1 MINLRNYEQLQK
13 WTTLKETSKNSP
25 NKATVIYMVE
35 SDFEV
40 IDFDEV
46 KNCYISE
53 LGVKVLE
60 TPKSN
65 DALFELNGELY
76 FVEFKDGNM
85 QKEIHNVKRKIY
97 DSLLIFCDIVKENIS
112 FTRQHMNY
120 ILVYNKEKSEEY
132 IKSIIKKSEKQP
144 KQLDKTEQNDTP
156 SFDDFVE
163 NMKELSDSELDIFG
177 LEKQFKN
184 LYFKNVFTY
193 NKERFIEKF
202 VNQLPSNIS

>member
-35 SDFEV
+35 SDLEV

-46 KNCYISE
+46 KNCYIRE
-53 LGVKVLE
+53 LGVKVGE

-85 QKEIHNVKRKIY
+85 QKAIHDVRRKIY
-97 DSLLIFCDIVKENIS
+97 DSLLIFCDIIKENIS

-120 ILVYNKEKSEEY
+120 ILVYNQEK
-132 IKSIIKKSEKQP
+132 IQKSDDEKQNEDKGGV
-144 KQLDKTEQNDTP
+144 KQLDKSELNATP
-156 SFDDFVE
+156 SHENFIE
-163 NMKELSDSELDIFG
+163 NMMELADIDLDIFG

-184 LYFKNVFTY
+184 LYFKKVFTY

>member
-120 ILVYNKEKSEEY
+120 ILVYNKEK
-132 IKSIIKKSEKQP
+132 
-144 KQLDKTEQNDTP
+144 NDTP
-156 SFDDFVE
+156 SFENFAE
-163 NMKELSDSELDIFG
+163 NMEELSDSNFDIFE
-177 LEKQFKN
+177 LRKKFQN

-193 NKERFIEKF
+193 NKERFIKKF
-202 VNQLPSNIS
+202 VN